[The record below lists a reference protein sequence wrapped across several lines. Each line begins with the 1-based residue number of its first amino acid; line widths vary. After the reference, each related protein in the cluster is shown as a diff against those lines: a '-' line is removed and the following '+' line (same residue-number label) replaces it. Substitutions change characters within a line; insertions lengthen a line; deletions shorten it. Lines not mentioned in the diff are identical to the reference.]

1 MEIRKLRHSF
11 LLLLYAGLSVTAA
24 AQPAR
29 RQPASLPT
37 NALLKIVRYEDQ
49 RSWNDDLRALLS
61 DGNVNIRQ
69 RAALAAGRIGDDR
82 AIASLTAVLRTDSNA
97 NVRQMAAFS
106 LGEIESAAGADALL
120 ETLAGTGRTP
130 EANGAVRARA
140 VEALGKI
147 SAALP
152 ETDKDRRKIYGEAIL
167 KALRFEDDRRSHA
180 DQLSILLGLIAVLRA
195 RPDNAGEVVARFLD
209 YSDPQIIATALNT
222 MARLRLKDRNERVR
236 ALLNHADPIVRAH
249 AA

>member
-82 AIASLTAVLRTDSNA
+82 AIASLTAALRTDSNA
-97 NVRQMAAFS
+97 NMRQMAAFS
-106 LGEIESAAGADALL
+106 LGEIESAAGADVLL
-120 ETLAGTGRTP
+120 ETLAGTVPGRTP

-167 KALRFEDDRRSHA
+167 KAL
-180 DQLSILLGLIAVLRA
+180 
-195 RPDNAGEVVARFLD
+195 
-209 YSDPQIIATALNT
+209 
-222 MARLRLKDRNERVR
+222 
-236 ALLNHADPIVRAH
+236 
-249 AA
+249 